1 MPGSEVDDIAA
12 RPPETSLPTVMTA
25 ELRAAPDGAKERSND
40 SADAALSRLDRAV
53 YATLA
58 RATCGASPAALALA
72 WLDWTQHFACSPGKQ
87 YALTARILAYWQ
99 ALLTGASWSRGQGA
113 DPRFDDPGWDHWPFK
128 VLRDTFAQIESF
140 WQEATCGVRGV
151 SFHHEQVVSFIARQ
165 CTDMLSPAN
174 CWWLNPQVLRAMV
187 NTGGRNFLDGAS
199 NALEDQ
205 QDLLTGSVP
214 GTSRRRFAPGRV
226 GRDVAITPGKVVY
239 RNALLE
245 LIQYQP
251 QTSTVWREPVLIV
264 PSWILKYYILDLSP
278 HSSLTRYLVEH
289 GHTVFMISWRNPG
302 AEARDVG
309 LNDYLHLGLFDA
321 LAQVRHI
328 TDRTPMH
335 VAGYCLGGTLLAIG
349 AATLARES
357 RSGLTDLQ
365 TITLFAAQTD
375 FGEPGE
381 LGLFIDSS
389 ELAYLDALM
398 WEQGYLD
405 GEQMATAFQLLRSHD
420 LIWSRLVR
428 EYLLGKRT
436 QPTELMAWNADT
448 TRLPYRLH
456 IETLRH
462 LYLHNDL
469 AEGRYCVDGKPV
481 LLGNLRLPIFVVGT
495 ERDHV
500 SPWHSVYK
508 LHLLTNTDVG
518 FVLTSGGHNAGIVS
532 EPGHAGR
539 RYRFAVRRK
548 GDPYVSPD
556 TWLEATPVQDGS
568 WWPCWQQ
575 WLAARSSESV
585 APPSMGADG
594 TLGDAPGTYVLER

>member
-1 MPGSEVDDIAA
+1 MVDDIAA
-12 RPPETSLPTVMTA
+12 RPPETLRPTVSPA
-25 ELRAAPDGAKERSND
+25 ELRAGPDGIKEPSND
-40 SADAALSRLDRAV
+40 SIDAALSRLDRAV

-58 RATCGASPAALALA
+58 RATGGASPAAAALA
-72 WLDWTQHFACSPGKQ
+72 WLDWAQHFACSPGKQ
-87 YALTARILAYWQ
+87 YALAAHVLAYWQ
-99 ALLTGASWSRGQGA
+99 TILTGTSDNRSRGD
-113 DPRFDDPGWDHWPFK
+113 DPRFDDAAWNGWPFNL
-128 VLRDTFAQIESF
+128 LRDTFAQIESF
-140 WQEATCGVRGV
+140 WQEATCGVHGATR
-151 SFHHEQVVSFIARQ
+151 HHEQVVRFAARQ
-165 CTDMLSPAN
+165 CTDMLSPTN
-174 CWWLNPQVLRAMV
+174 CWWLNPQVLRTTID
-187 NTGGRNFLDGAS
+187 TGGRNFLDGAR
-199 NALEDQ
+199 NWLEDQ
-205 QDLLTGSVP
+205 QDLLSGSVP
-214 GTSRRRFAPGRV
+214 GTSRRRIAPGSV
-226 GRDVAITPGKVVY
+226 GHDVAITPGKVVY
-239 RNALLE
+239 RNALFE
-245 LIQYQP
+245 LIQYHP
-251 QTSTVWREPVLIV
+251 QTSTVWREPVLII

-278 HSSLTRYLVEH
+278 HNSLTRYLVEH

-309 LNDYLHLGLFDA
+309 LNDYLYLGLFEA
-321 LAQVRHI
+321 LATVRRI
-328 TDRTPMH
+328 TDQTPVH
-335 VAGYCLGGTLLAIG
+335 AAGYCLGGTLLAIG
-349 AATLARES
+349 AAALARES
-357 RSGLTDLQ
+357 RGAPRDLQ

-405 GEQMATAFQLLRSHD
+405 GEQMAIAFQLLRSHD
-420 LIWSRLVR
+420 LIWSRLVH

-456 IETLRH
+456 IEVLRH

-481 LLGNLRLPIFVVGT
+481 LLGDLRLPICAVST

-500 SPWHSVYK
+500 SPWRSVYK
-508 LHLLTNTDVG
+508 LHLLTNADIG

-539 RYRFAVRRK
+539 RYRFAVRRE
-548 GDPYVSPD
+548 GDPYLSPD
-556 TWLEATPVQDGS
+556 TWLETTPVQVGS

-575 WLAARSSESV
+575 WLAARSSERI
-585 APPSMGADG
+585 APPPMDVAGV
-594 TLGDAPGTYVLER
+594 LGDAPGTYVLGR